1 MVLRLPQMVAG
12 ASGGGLWN
20 GGLGAAVPA
29 TFPISGLDVAPGD
42 VSALSDALNS
52 LFPPAPTP
60 TYPGPPPTGPADTIP
75 GYNSPWRQPGDL
87 SKDVR
92 SYRDPVTG
100 YLHYEN
106 GLEPTP
112 PPEGWTPGS
121 HTGGSA
127 YWGANPPPILNSADG
142 SHPFRGGMPPSPVM
156 QGLEMLPDGRYWRPE
171 GPGDVPSSGNI
182 IDPASYGGG
191 VQPSSYG
198 PGQGGVSYFGTPPS
212 WLQTTGVD
220 MPKFTKAP
228 TGGVIRPPGWPPYET
243 DPEKRFQDQLKRFQD
258 QIDAGI
264 MPQPPYPPGIKE
276 KLVFPP
282 SWASAP
288 INPGLLPGVTP
299 RPPGVGPQPPM
310 GPVAP
315 MPKPPPMGVM
325 PFGPVPKP
333 SPVDS
338 YSDVPRPRRPVNWA
352 LDIAG
357 N

>member
-171 GPGDVPSSGNI
+171 GPGDVPSSGNT

-191 VQPSSYG
+191 ANPAGLMGWATDGS
-198 PGQGGVSYFGTPPS
+198 FGTPPNPFGFAAVHPS
-212 WLQTTGVD
+212 MYGGSPGPATAPTTG
-220 MPKFTKAP
+220 PIGKLPPRTSALLGQP
-228 TGGVIRPPGWPPYET
+228 TNIA
-243 DPEKRFQDQLKRFQD
+243 DLLK
-258 QIDAGI
+258 
-264 MPQPPYPPGIKE
+264 
-276 KLVFPP
+276 
-282 SWASAP
+282 
-288 INPGLLPGVTP
+288 PGLLPGVTP